1 VSGIVSVVLVSVGL
15 FGGSP
20 PAADD
25 SGRAV
30 LHYTADHRTFV
41 LVYFTVFGLATCVT
55 LLFFAGLRR
64 VLATP
69 EPERDVWPS
78 AMFASAVAVF
88 TLGIAGQA
96 CMAALAYRAPRPTP
110 EAARTT
116 WDLSLVLIG
125 ASNLLTIILGVA
137 AAIAI
142 AQSRALPGWLATAA
156 GVFAVAHFG
165 ATVSWARSGAFSP
178 TGVFSILAPILYL
191 AWVLAVSIVL
201 LRERHPSN
209 MKPTP

>member
-1 VSGIVSVVLVSVGL
+1 LTAVSGIVSVVLVLVGL
-15 FGGSP
+15 FGGTP

-30 LHYTADHRTFV
+30 LHYAADHRTFV
-41 LVYFTVFGLATCVT
+41 LVYFAVFGIATCVT

-64 VLATP
+64 VLAMP
-69 EPERDVWPS
+69 EFPVRDVWPS

-96 CMAALAYRAPRPTP
+96 CMAALAYRAPIPSP

-142 AQSRALPGWLATAA
+142 AQSRGLPGWLATAA
-156 GVFAVAHFG
+156 GVFAAAHFG

-191 AWVLAVSIVL
+191 AWVLAVSVVL
-201 LRERHPSN
+201 LRQQ
-209 MKPTP
+209 KADT